1 MPVFMWHAKGKVG
14 RINGKTVIA
23 DDKWHHISKVYD
35 GETVQMY
42 MDGKIDGE
50 MPSGGTLDTSK
61 SPIWLGAR
69 PGNVAATGLF
79 DEVGFFTEAL
89 SEDEINNVM
98 TQGLMQIASVDPTAK
113 LAISWGEIKR
123 TIN

>member
-23 DDKWHHISKVYD
+23 DDKWHHISKVY
-35 GETVQMY
+35 
-42 MDGKIDGE
+42 DGKIDGE

-98 TQGLMQIASVDPTAK
+98 KQGLMQIASVDPTAK